1 MNDRYDMDVIKEFV
15 EQFNKEYEFL
25 YNAHCNGKSVCG
37 ENEAMYYADLWMN
50 HHANQKFMVDLI
62 EYRGDYFTSDR
73 EMMAFGFA
81 LEEFGF

>member
-1 MNDRYDMDVIKEFV
+1 MNDRYDMNVIKEFV
-15 EQFNKEYEFL
+15 EYFNKEYEFL
-25 YNAHCNGKSVCG
+25 YNAHCNDKEVCG
-37 ENEAMYYADLWMN
+37 ENEAMYYADVWMN

-73 EMMAFGFA
+73 EMMAFGFT